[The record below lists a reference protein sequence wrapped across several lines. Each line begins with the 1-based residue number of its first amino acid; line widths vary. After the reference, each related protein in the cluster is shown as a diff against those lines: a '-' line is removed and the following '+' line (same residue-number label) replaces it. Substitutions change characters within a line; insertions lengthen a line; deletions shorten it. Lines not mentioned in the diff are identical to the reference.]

1 MGFVKHTL
9 DVMPEYDKPVLLLL
23 DIENE
28 PTYIWTVGEWT
39 CEGWITYDD
48 WAAYTVIEWYD
59 LPERNKPSID
69 GKVVKGKKK

>member
-1 MGFVKHTL
+1 MELIKNKVENPAPYNQPL
-9 DVMPEYDKPVLLLL
+9 LLLL

-28 PTYIWTVGEWT
+28 PTYVWT

-59 LPERNKPSID
+59 LPKRSKPQQMKKQLKEKRND
-69 GKVVKGKKK
+69 D

>member
-28 PTYIWTVGEWT
+28 PSYVWTVGEWT

-48 WAAYTVIEWYD
+48 WAVYTVIEWYD
-59 LPERNKPSID
+59 LPERSKPSID